1 MKQLKTTVFLFM
13 TFFVMGLTAQA
24 QSKLAHVNTQEIIE
38 ALPETIAADN
48 QLKKMEETY
57 RKDIQASATEY
68 SKKLELYQNEAES
81 QPREVNERR
90 ANELAEAE
98 GRIREAQQT
107 AAQEIQKKR
116 ADLFAPIR
124 DKVMAAIQKV
134 AKNLGYDYVMD
145 VQALIVATGKD
156 ISPEVKKEL
165 GL

>member
-68 SKKLELYQNEAES
+68 SKSWSFTKMK
-81 QPREVNERR
+81 RKVN
-90 ANELAEAE
+90 
-98 GRIREAQQT
+98 
-107 AAQEIQKKR
+107 
-116 ADLFAPIR
+116 
-124 DKVMAAIQKV
+124 
-134 AKNLGYDYVMD
+134 
-145 VQALIVATGKD
+145 
-156 ISPEVKKEL
+156 PEK
-165 GL
+165 